1 MVGLFPKGELLDMVL
16 LAEMKAMIGPN
27 DDDRVPGMSALVQSL
42 DQPTDRGIAEGT
54 ISRIGL
60 DGFPVGTWLLFL
72 QAFHSFPEP
81 FLRLHQLCCS
91 LRQIVPIVFLEK
103 RLVLF
108 ADQGCFGIAYLPIV
122 SGIDNAIGC
131 LLNALEEQG
140 LAVNPIIVYTA
151 DNG

>member
-27 DDDRVPGMSALVQSL
+27 DDDRVPGMSS
-42 DQPTDRGIAEGT
+42 
-54 ISRIGL
+54 
-60 DGFPVGTWLLFL
+60 
-72 QAFHSFPEP
+72 PEP

-91 LRQIVPIVFLEK
+91 LRQIVPIFFLEK

-108 ADQGCFGIAYLPIV
+108 AEQGRFGIAYLRIV